1 MIITKLE
8 RYLAAAACSVL
19 VASLLLPQLARAQ
32 AWPAKPVRIIVPFPP
47 GGGLDFFTRIAAQK
61 LQENVGQ
68 QFVVENRSG
77 AGGMIG
83 AEAGAKAPPD
93 GYTVLFASSAEITIN
108 QHLYPK
114 IAYDSTKDFA
124 PVSYAAFAPLLFSVH
139 PSIPAKSLKEVI
151 SLARSMPGQLN
162 YASAGSGGSQHLAGE
177 ILKSVAKINI
187 VHVPYKGAAPAVV
200 DMVGGHVSMGFTALP
215 SSLPQARAGKLR
227 PIAVTSAKRS
237 AGAPE
242 LPSFAELGFP
252 EVDLVVW
259 YGVLYP
265 ARTPQEIVN
274 RMSSEVHKAVQAP
287 DVKAKLVPQGVESV
301 GTTPAEFAKFMQS
314 EIQRYG
320 KIIKDS
326 GAKPD

>member
-1 MIITKLE
+1 MTITKVR
-8 RYLAAAACSVL
+8 RYLAAAACSAA
-19 VASLLLPQLARAQ
+19 VALPFIPQISHAQ
-32 AWPAKPVRIIVPFPP
+32 SWPAKPVRIIVPFPP

-177 ILKSVAKINI
+177 ILKSVAKIN
-187 VHVPYKGAAPAVV
+187 
-200 DMVGGHVSMGFTALP
+200 
-215 SSLPQARAGKLR
+215 
-227 PIAVTSAKRS
+227 
-237 AGAPE
+237 
-242 LPSFAELGFP
+242 
-252 EVDLVVW
+252 
-259 YGVLYP
+259 
-265 ARTPQEIVN
+265 
-274 RMSSEVHKAVQAP
+274 
-287 DVKAKLVPQGVESV
+287 
-301 GTTPAEFAKFMQS
+301 
-314 EIQRYG
+314 
-320 KIIKDS
+320 
-326 GAKPD
+326 